1 MSDPAWWNLLETYKV
16 QDVIDPNKILV
27 KAEFGAEMKELMQQL
42 KSANVLSAVIYD
54 PVTPGLYGFVDVLDI
69 LLYILE
75 VGSWSPN
82 LRTET
87 IQNLKWEGQCLSRQ
101 TAGKLINYSRV
112 DPFLSVTGTTTLLD
126 VVRIFAE
133 GIHRVV
139 VMESGRVTNVISQ
152 FDLVHFLATR
162 GVWIGSA
169 LEKSLG
175 QVGLESQGVLS
186 VLDSVE
192 VIDVLRFIYENK
204 VSGVP
209 VVDKKGMVVGSF
221 SATDL
226 LGMTE
231 DNFAFLTMPVK
242 DYLMKIYGF
251 PKPPVCCRE
260 FSTVE
265 DLLLK
270 IVVHKVHRVFIV
282 NEKMRPTGV
291 LSLTDI
297 MKFLLA
303 N

>member
-1 MSDPAWWNLLETYKV
+1 MTDPAWWNLLENYKV
-16 QDVIDPNKILV
+16 QDVVDPNKILV
-27 KAEFGAEMKELMQQL
+27 KVEFGAEVKELMQQL
-42 KSANVLSAVIYD
+42 KSAQVLAAVIYD
-54 PVTPGLYGFVDVLDI
+54 PLTPGLHGFVDVLDI

-75 VGSWSPN
+75 VGSWSPHPK
-82 LRTET
+82 TET
-87 IQNLKWEGQCLSRQ
+87 LQNLKWEGQCLSRQ

-112 DPFLSVTGTTTLLD
+112 DPFVSVTGTTTLLD

-133 GIHRVV
+133 GVHRVV
-139 VMESGRVTNVISQ
+139 IMDSGRITNIISQ
-152 FDLVHFLATR
+152 FDMVQFLATR

-169 LEKSLG
+169 IEKSLG
-175 QVGLESQGVLS
+175 EVGLEAQGVLS

-192 VIDVLRFIYENK
+192 VVDVLRFIYENK
-204 VSGVP
+204 ISGVP
-209 VVDKKGMVVGSF
+209 IVDKKGMIVGSF

-226 LGMTE
+226 LGITE

-242 DYLMKIYGF
+242 EYLKNLYGF

-260 FSTVE
+260 FSSVE

-270 IVVHKVHRVFIV
+270 IVVHKVHRIFIV
-282 NEKMRPTGV
+282 DDHMRPTGV
-291 LSLTDI
+291 LSLTNI